1 MGQAFVKIGFQLF
14 RISSGSNGAVSAEIF
29 KIFLFLMGLCLDRL
43 PDRSALTLFGGTWA
57 YLQGSC
63 DGLRQL
69 LAAWT
74 RCGLKALL
82 FHFSTSYKIWNCH
95 CCYRP
100 LWPFEA
106 AYFCECCDDMVVFCV
121 RCKTKNDTSQCS
133 HRHRLQCEVLN
144 LTVKTAAFQ
153 EAKTAGEALMIAF
166 QVYSERPCLGS
177 CPSHKSHESSSLGHG
192 CNWHSYAE
200 VGRATQ
206 ALAVALRRL
215 LHEEKESLFGKIP
228 MVGLLGAVSKEW
240 FITDFACTIAG
251 IPLVT
256 MHRATDEKALAH
268 IIEESG
274 LRVLIV
280 SEHLLPVTFRVK
292 SQLKMLIWIHDSSEA
307 YCLQHSKNR
316 LDDFCEV
323 VDPPN
328 DLLQISWAYLLQQ
341 GNHWVDTDFP
351 MDVGHNGKSV
361 IKLLPSSGTTGL
373 PKLVPVTED
382 VLFKDVS
389 MNLQC
394 SADVIVYATWW
405 RLDTKNENLC

>member
-1 MGQAFVKIGFQLF
+1 MKIYIIYSFSIVSHLF
-14 RISSGSNGAVSAEIF
+14 RLKKCSRCRDF
-29 KIFLFLMGLCLDRL
+29 QWFLFLMGLCLDRL
-43 PDRSALTLFGGTWA
+43 PDRSAFTLFGGTLA

-63 DGLRQL
+63 DGLQQVL
-69 LAAWT
+69 VAWA

-82 FHFSTSYKIWNCH
+82 FHFSKSYKIWNCH
-95 CCYRP
+95 SCHRL

-121 RCKTKNDTSQCS
+121 RCRTKHDTSQCE

-144 LTVKTAAFQ
+144 LTVKTAVFQ
-153 EAKTAGEALMIAF
+153 EAKTAGEALMLAF

-177 CPSHKSHESSSLGHG
+177 LGRHGCHG

-215 LHEEKESLFGKIP
+215 LHEKKEILSGKLP

-256 MHRATDEKALAH
+256 MHRATDEKVLAH
-268 IIEESG
+268 IMEESG
-274 LRVLIV
+274 LGVLIV
-280 SEHLLPVTFRVK
+280 SEHLLPVTFRAHKLAK
-292 SQLKMLIWIHDSSEA
+292 SQLKMVIWIHDLSEA
-307 YCLQHSKNR
+307 YCLQHSSR
-316 LDDFCEV
+316 LDDPSEV
-323 VDPPN
+323 VPPN

-341 GNHWVDTDFP
+341 GSDRVGKDLP
-351 MDVGHNGKSV
+351 MEGRRNGKSV

-373 PKLVPVTED
+373 PKLVPVTEEM
-382 VLFKDVS
+382 LFKDVS

-394 SADVIVYATWW
+394 SADVIVYATW
-405 RLDTKNENLC
+405 